1 MDLPI
6 YPTENE
12 EKMDMEDHF
21 LIEKKSRSTHGDF
34 TMFVLQSFVWGEQH
48 KCGFL
53 NRKNGDLAIKHLDW
67 TDTYSGCITKTKFIW
82 H

>member
-1 MDLPI
+1 MRIFSKKAGTTKFNKVAKRMDLPI

-34 TMFVLQSFVWGEQH
+34 TMFVLQSFVWGSSTNAD
-48 KCGFL
+48 F
-53 NRKNGDLAIKHLDW
+53 
-67 TDTYSGCITKTKFIW
+67 
-82 H
+82 